1 MRHLTRVA
9 AVLLVLALL
18 LLTAVFQPALGQ
30 LAPIKIGAILPL
42 TGPVGVS
49 GQAMQK
55 GYTLALQEINR
66 NPPLGR
72 RVEIVVEDDRGD
84 PPTAAAA
91 FLKLVNRDRVDVLV
105 GGLQSATSIAV
116 GAQVLQHPILM
127 AWTGAAF
134 PGFEQMLKDADWFFH
149 YHPWQYNN
157 ADSTWGF
164 LKAAGVRTATLVVE
178 DGPFGSSAVDEAG
191 AFARRHGITIVS
203 SETFKTGSPDLT
215 PMLTKVK
222 VANADAMV
230 FVGFD
235 QDLVPLATQSRQ
247 VGYSPKLILA
257 APPSWPIG
265 FEKLAAG
272 NYFAGMALWT
282 AENGH
287 PASRRYVQRYREQF
301 NEEPSSY
308 WGPLAYTNLI
318 TVADAIRRAGSLDLG
333 KLTAAM
339 KATDYEGPIGIRLT
353 FKRSIYGKNQGFTKL
368 IAFQWQN
375 GKQVAIWP
383 DEVAGGKLVFP
394 APYGR

>member
-1 MRHLTRVA
+1 MKPFGGVT
-9 AVLLVLALL
+9 AVLVGLAAL
-18 LLTAVFQPALGQ
+18 AVAVSFQPALGQ
-30 LAPIKIGAILPL
+30 GAPIKIGAIVPL

-49 GQAMQK
+49 GAAMQK
-55 GYTLALQEINR
+55 GYTLALEEINR
-66 NPPLGR
+66 NAPLGR
-72 RVEIVVEDDRGD
+72 PLEVIFEDDRGD

-91 FLKLVNRDRVDVLV
+91 FQKLVTRDRIDILV

-116 GAQVLQHPILM
+116 GAQVLQRPILM

-134 PGFEQMLKDADWFFH
+134 PGFEQMLRDADWFFH

-164 LKAAGVRTATLVVE
+164 LRAAGVKTVTLAVE
-178 DGPFGSSAVDEAG
+178 DGPFGSSAVDEARP
-191 AFARRHGITIVS
+191 FARNYGITIVS

-222 VANADAMV
+222 AANADALV

-287 PASRRYVQRYREQF
+287 PASRRFVQRYRERF
-301 NEEPSSY
+301 REDPTSY
-308 WGPLAYTNLI
+308 WAPLAYTNLI
-318 TVADAIRRAGSLDLG
+318 TVADAIRRAGSLDLAR
-333 KLTAAM
+333 LTAAM
-339 KATDYEGPIGIRLT
+339 KATDYEGPIGMRLT
-353 FKRSIYGKNQGFTKL
+353 FKRSIYGKNQGFTRL

-375 GKQVAIWP
+375 GKQVVVWP
-383 DEVAGGKLVFP
+383 ESVAGGKLLYP